1 MSIITDGMAQV
12 HCELPWQA
20 NLATFPEKLTQHFQG
35 VLEHGRK
42 ISIFRTFENVGTG
55 SNLAIHSLLRVLEN
69 RTHMVNLLSLVYR
82 SHQFFPTDIF
92 KMEESSPTPYLFR

>member
-20 NLATFPEKLTQHFQG
+20 NLMAFPEKLIQHFQG

-42 ISIFRTFENVGTG
+42 VSIFRTFENVGTG
-55 SNLAIHSLLRVLEN
+55 SNLTVHSILRVLEN
-69 RTHMVNLLSLVYR
+69 RYV
-82 SHQFFPTDIF
+82 
-92 KMEESSPTPYLFR
+92 SSPHRSSAL

>member
-35 VLEHGRK
+35 VLEHGV
-42 ISIFRTFENVGTG
+42 E
-55 SNLAIHSLLRVLEN
+55 NLAYFVHSKTLVRVA
-69 RTHMVNLLSLVYR
+69 T
-82 SHQFFPTDIF
+82 
-92 KMEESSPTPYLFR
+92 

>member
-1 MSIITDGMAQV
+1 VRVVFKAFKYLPAACWNFPFFRLRRLARENPKEYMSIITDGMAQV

-69 RTHMVNLLSLVYR
+69 R
-82 SHQFFPTDIF
+82 
-92 KMEESSPTPYLFR
+92 

>member
-1 MSIITDGMAQV
+1 VRVVFKAFKYLPASCWNFPFFRLRRLARENPKEYMSIITDGMAQV

-69 RTHMVNLLSLVYR
+69 R
-82 SHQFFPTDIF
+82 
-92 KMEESSPTPYLFR
+92 